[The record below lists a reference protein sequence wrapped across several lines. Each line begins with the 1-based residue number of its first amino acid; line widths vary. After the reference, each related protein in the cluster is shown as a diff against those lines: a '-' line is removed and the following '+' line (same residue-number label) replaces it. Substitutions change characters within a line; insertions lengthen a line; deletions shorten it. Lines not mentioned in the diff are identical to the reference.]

1 MNNRENEMI
10 NQIKNNNGWII
21 SRKYSQILMDYIDNQ
36 KYQYIY
42 PTIYGLLVNELKNK
56 KIDNISNKKYIQCWN
71 TMINTLKNNKKIE
84 CQKNAIRLLHQ
95 TNIQRSYRRDYI

>member
-1 MNNRENEMI
+1 MEPYKKNVSDIRNSYAI
-10 NQIKNNNGWII
+10 NIYKLFKNKFKN
-21 SRKYSQILMDYIDNQ
+21 LHVCD
-36 KYQYIY
+36 
-42 PTIYGLLVNELKNK
+42 PLLKNK